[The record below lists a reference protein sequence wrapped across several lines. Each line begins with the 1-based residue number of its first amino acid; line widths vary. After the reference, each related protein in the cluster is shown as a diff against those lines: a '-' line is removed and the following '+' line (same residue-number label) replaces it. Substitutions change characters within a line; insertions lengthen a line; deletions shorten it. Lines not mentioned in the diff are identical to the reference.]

1 MVVKNFQTK
10 KGFKMISK
18 IQTSNMAY
26 IQQSAPKD
34 DSSKGI
40 TKTEKTEGVDKVS
53 ALKEQIANGTYKVD
67 LAKTAQAAAEE
78 LI

>member
-1 MVVKNFQTK
+1 
-10 KGFKMISK
+10 MISK
-18 IQTSNMAY
+18 IQTSNVAY
-26 IQQSAPKD
+26 IQPSAPKD